1 MDELVKFGQYGI
13 PVLLTVVL
21 GLVYNF
27 TGDKIPDKF
36 KSLIA
41 VGCGV
46 GLGILGLA
54 YNSMPWT
61 VANVTDFGLYGFM
74 TGASAVGIYEVSR
87 VKRKPRG

>member
-1 MDELVKFGQYGI
+1 MDEVVKFGQYGL
-13 PVLLTVVL
+13 PVLLTVFL

-27 TGDKIPDKF
+27 IGDKIQDRF

-41 VGCGV
+41 VGLGV

-61 VANVTDFGLYGFM
+61 VANVTDYALYGFM
-74 TGASAVGIYEVSR
+74 VGASAVGIYEVSR
-87 VKRKPRG
+87 VKRNPRG